1 MDLSV
6 LRDDM
11 VDGLT
16 HASKGVLESPQVSAA
31 LQTVPRHEFIE
42 ADRPELAYEDR
53 SFTHH
58 NTTILSPSMVAV
70 LLEALQPQPSHSV
83 LVVGAGTGY
92 TTAALAEIAGAK
104 HVNAVDLSRPLVLE
118 ARQNL
123 RKTGYNSVF
132 VDCRDGANGLPEY
145 APFDRILV
153 EAAAMNPPDQLL
165 NQLSVNGQLVM
176 PVGVQDQTL
185 QSITSDGARETH
197 GPVQFKPLLIKG
209 EQVGGLERN
218 RTLREDHERA
228 KRIAERRS
236 GWEHDWIDWNQPSNR
251 K

>member
-16 HASKGVLESPQVSAA
+16 HASKGVLESSQVSAA

-42 ADRPELAYEDR
+42 TERPELAYEDR

-70 LLEALQPQPSHSV
+70 LLEALQPKPENSV

-92 TTAALAEIAGAK
+92 TTAVLAEIAGAK

-118 ARQNL
+118 ARRNL
-123 RKTGYNSVF
+123 RETGYSSVF

-153 EAAAMNPPDQLL
+153 EAAALNPPDRLLAQLTE
-165 NQLSVNGQLVM
+165 NGQLVM
-176 PVGVQDQTL
+176 PVGVHDQEL
-185 QSITSDGARETH
+185 HAIRKDGMRTSH
-197 GPVQFKPLLIKG
+197 GQVKFKPLLIKG
-209 EQVGGLERN
+209 EQAGGLERN
-218 RTLREDHERA
+218 RTHREDQERA
-228 KRIAERRS
+228 MRAAERRG
-236 GWEHDWIDWNQPSNR
+236 GWEHDWIDWSQSSH
-251 K
+251 